1 MASSVSQRMKL
12 GELLLKAGVITEQQ
26 LRQALAEQKKWGG
39 KLGALLVDLG
49 FLDEDMLVKA
59 LSKQLGLP
67 RVDFSGLV
75 VSPEALGR
83 LKAEYALDKHV
94 LPIAIDGAGK
104 TLIVVL
110 ADPTNRA
117 LVDEIARVSGCR
129 VQVAIA
135 GERALD
141 RAIRQ
146 YYSDVAG
153 VNRAA
158 AGQAAAGGDEPDS
171 LESLCQQLEQMQR
184 DQVGIL
190 KSLVEMLLQKGYISR
205 EEYRWVLRESQGD

>member
-1 MASSVSQRMKL
+1 MKL

-26 LRQALAEQKKWGG
+26 LRRALAEQKKWGG
-39 KLGALLVDLG
+39 KLGTVLVDLG

-83 LKAEYALDKHV
+83 LGAEYALDKHV
-94 LPIAIDGAGK
+94 LPIAIDAAGK
-104 TLIVVL
+104 TLVVAL
-110 ADPTNRA
+110 ADPANLS
-117 LVDEIARVSGCR
+117 LVDEIARICGCR

-146 YYSDVAG
+146 YYSDGAG
-153 VNRAA
+153 NAGAA
-158 AGQAAAGGDEPDS
+158 STGRQPEGVDESAS
-171 LESLCQQLEQMQR
+171 LESLCRQLEQLQR
-184 DQVGIL
+184 RQVSFL
-190 KSLVEMLLQKGYISR
+190 KSLVEMLLQKRYLTR
-205 EEYRWVLRESQGD
+205 EEYRRVLQKSQGG